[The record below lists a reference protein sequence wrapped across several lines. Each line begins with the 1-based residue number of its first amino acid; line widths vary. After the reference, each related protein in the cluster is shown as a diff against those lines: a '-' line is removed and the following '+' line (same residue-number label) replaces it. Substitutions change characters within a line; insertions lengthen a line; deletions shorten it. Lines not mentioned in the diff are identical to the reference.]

1 MRYMDIKVN
10 PMPDKR
16 TIKIPVRQLGFSQFV
31 YVRTKKNGGIKN
43 A

>member
-16 TIKIPVRQLGFSQFV
+16 TIRIPVMQLGMPKFV
-31 YVRTKKNGGIKN
+31 YVRTKRNGGVL
-43 A
+43 